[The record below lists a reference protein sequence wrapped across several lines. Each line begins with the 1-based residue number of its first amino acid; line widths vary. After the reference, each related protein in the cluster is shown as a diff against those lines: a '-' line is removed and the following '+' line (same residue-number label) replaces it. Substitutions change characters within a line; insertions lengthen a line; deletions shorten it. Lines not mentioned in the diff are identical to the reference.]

1 MLPFFIFTNMDFK
14 PEAIIFDFGG
24 VLINIDYDA
33 TVTAFQKL
41 GVEHFEELYSKAV
54 QSDLFDRFE
63 TGQISAQRFINAL
76 LDYLPPGTTPNQIV
90 SAWNAMIG
98 EVPTQGI
105 DLLAHL
111 KEQGIKLFL
120 LSNTNEIH
128 IPIALKK
135 WALVAPK
142 PFNSY
147 FDKVYLSHEIKTRKP
162 NSSAFDLVC
171 TEQSLVKA
179 KTLFIDDSIQ
189 HIEGAQ
195 KYGLQTFHLVNQQD
209 LYSLFS

>member
-1 MLPFFIFTNMDFK
+1 MDFK
-14 PEAIIFDFGG
+14 PEAVIFDFGG

-33 TVTAFQKL
+33 TVIAFQKL

-63 TGQISAQRFINAL
+63 TGQISSQRFVNAL

-98 EVPTQGI
+98 EVPPESIT
-105 DLLAHL
+105 LLDRL
-111 KEQGIKLFL
+111 KEQGLKLFL
-120 LSNTNEIH
+120 LSNTNAIH

-135 WALVAPK
+135 WEIVAPE
-142 PFNSY
+142 PFSSY
-147 FDKVYLSHEIKTRKP
+147 FDKVYLSHEIHTRKP
-162 NSSAFDLVC
+162 ASSAFDLVC
-171 TEQSLVKA
+171 TEQGLDKE

-189 HIEGAQ
+189 HIEGAK
-195 KYGLQTFHLVNQQD
+195 KYGLQTFHLENQQD